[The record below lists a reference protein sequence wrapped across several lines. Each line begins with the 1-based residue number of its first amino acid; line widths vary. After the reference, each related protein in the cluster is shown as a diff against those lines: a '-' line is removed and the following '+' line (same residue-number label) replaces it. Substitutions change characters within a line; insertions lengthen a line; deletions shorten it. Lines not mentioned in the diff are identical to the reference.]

1 MIALTDKPIDLAE
14 LLAHAEDHGSGGVVL
29 FLGRVRDHSQGQQVT
44 GLEYEAYETMAQAQ
58 LQKIADEARRRW
70 PVRKLA
76 IAHRFGRLALGDVSV
91 AIVVSCAHR
100 ADAFAACRFVID
112 TIKHAVPIWKKE
124 FRPDG
129 SSWVEGC
136 QAYGVTTDSQHSQ
149 TDREDTVI

>member
-14 LLAHAEDHGSGGVVL
+14 LLAQVDDHGSGGVVV
-29 FLGRVRDHSQGQQVT
+29 FLGRVRDHSRGQQVT
-44 GLEYEAYETMAQAQ
+44 GLEYEAYDSMALRQM
-58 LQKIADEARRRW
+58 QKIAEEARRRW

-76 IAHRFGRLALGDVSV
+76 IAHRLGRLALGEVSV
-91 AIVVSCAHR
+91 AIAVACTHR

-129 SSWVEGC
+129 SYWVEGC
-136 QAYGVTTDSQHSQ
+136 QAHSVPQAARDSQTQ
-149 TDREDTVI
+149 REDTVT